1 MVGLID
7 GNNFFVSCE
16 RVFNRR
22 LVGRP
27 VAVLSNNDGC
37 CVSRSNEFKAL
48 GIAMGTPYYQL
59 KNREKA
65 GELDFCSSNYELYG
79 DMSRRIISI
88 LREEA
93 LDVEQYSIDE
103 AFITPPSLE
112 ALGNGELVTGN
123 GDEDF
128 ASTHSPFPVSHS
140 PFPVSHSPFPVSHS
154 PFPVSHSPF
163 PVPRSPY
170 LAYGRRL
177 RSKILRWVG
186 IPCGVGFAPTKTLAK
201 IANHIGKKQPG
212 GVFLLPDDP
221 TEILASLPAGEVWGV
236 GYRLSAKLRA
246 ERIFSAKDLR
256 DASDDVIRSVGGVVL
271 LRTATELRGKPCN
284 EERDYDADPD
294 SVSCSRSFGEPV
306 TTLDGISES
315 LASFTAQAATKLR
328 RHSMLAA
335 GCNIYAQIFRSGG
348 GGDCIERTVMFPEL
362 TDATNAML
370 DAIRPEVPALFLPGT
385 RYRKTGVVFFGLEK
399 ANAPRQL
406 DLFSTDLRSPFPVPR
421 SPSPLYKAIDAINA
435 RYGKGKVFS
444 ASEGIGERSWKMK
457 RSKLSKRAS
466 TRWDELL
473 VVR

>member
-1 MVGLID
+1 MIGLVD

-48 GIAMGTPYYQL
+48 GIPMGTPYFQL
-59 KNREKA
+59 KHREA
-65 GELDFCSSNYELYG
+65 SGELCFCSSNYELYG

-93 LDVEQYSIDE
+93 VDVEQYSIDE
-103 AFITPPSLE
+103 AFIFPPTT
-112 ALGNGELVTGN
+112 AAA
-123 GDEDF
+123 DY
-128 ASTHSPFPVSHS
+128 A
-140 PFPVSHSPFPVSHS
+140 
-154 PFPVSHSPF
+154 
-163 PVPRSPY
+163 
-170 LAYGRRL
+170 AYGRRV
-177 RSKILRWVG
+177 RAKILRWVG

-201 IANHIGKKQPG
+201 IANHIGKKRPD
-212 GVFLLPDDP
+212 GVFLMPDDP
-221 TEILASLPAGEVWGV
+221 TEILAALPVQEVWGV
-236 GYRLSAKLRA
+236 GRRLPLKLRA
-246 ERIFSAKDLR
+246 ERILTAQHLR
-256 DASDDVIRSVGGVVL
+256 DAPDATVRSIGGVVL
-271 LRTATELRGKPCN
+271 LRTATELRGNPCN
-284 EERDYDADPD
+284 DDKDYDADPD

-328 RHSMLAA
+328 KHSMLAA

-348 GGDCIERTVMFPEL
+348 GGDCIVRTVMFPEP

-399 ANAPRQL
+399 VGTAKQM
-406 DLFSTDLRSPFPVPR
+406 DLFSPPVE
-421 SPSPLYKAIDAINA
+421 SKASPLYKTIDSLNA

-444 ASEGIGERSWKMK
+444 AAEGIGPRSWQMK
-457 RSKLSKRAS
+457 RSKLSKRPT
-466 TRWDELL
+466 TRWDELMT
-473 VVR
+473 VK